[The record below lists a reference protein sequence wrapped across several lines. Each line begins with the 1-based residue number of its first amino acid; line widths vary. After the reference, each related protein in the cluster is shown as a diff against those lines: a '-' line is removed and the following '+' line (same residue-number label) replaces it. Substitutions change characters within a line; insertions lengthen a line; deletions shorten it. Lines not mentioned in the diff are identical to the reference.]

1 MNYFKNIDDYKL
13 TLVDENERSGRQYTF
28 YFKTPEIKKEIEKL
42 VSLSKDTLDI
52 SQIISDIR
60 SRKDLYSKLDYTI
73 LNVDHAVD
81 IVAYSIKNNILTLP
95 LIDRVYPPY
104 GLALPG
110 GFIDEGETRY
120 EAAKRELEEELN
132 VKPLNNDFIETKLYN
147 GRDENNK
154 LYDARGEVTTSGF
167 IFEIDSKT
175 NFLAGDDAS
184 NFELLKIDLNQNIE
198 EQLNNYK
205 FAMNRHKEILVES
218 IDMIMDLNLDNNL
231 TRK

>member
-1 MNYFKNIDDYKL
+1 M
-13 TLVDENERSGRQYTF
+13 S
-28 YFKTPEIKKEIEKL
+28 
-42 VSLSKDTLDI
+42 
-52 SQIISDIR
+52 
-60 SRKDLYSKLDYTI
+60 
-73 LNVDHAVD
+73 
-81 IVAYSIKNNILTLP
+81 
-95 LIDRVYPPY
+95 
-104 GLALPG
+104 

-132 VKPLNNDFIETKLYN
+132 VKPLNNDFFETKFYN
-147 GRDENNK
+147 SRDENNQ
-154 LYDARGEVTTSGF
+154 LYDIRGEITTSGF
-167 IFEIDSKT
+167 IFEIDSNS

>member
-1 MNYFKNIDDYKL
+1 MSYFKNIEDYKL
-13 TLVDENERSGRQYTF
+13 TLINENERSGRQYTF
-28 YFKTPEIKKEIEKL
+28 YFKTTEIKKEIEKL

-52 SQIISDIR
+52 SQIISDIK

-81 IVAYSIKNNILTLP
+81 IVAYSIKDNILTLP
-95 LIDRVYPPY
+95 LIDRAYPPY

-132 VKPLNNDFIETKLYN
+132 IKPLNNDFIETKFYN
-147 GRDENNK
+147 GRDENSK
-154 LYDARGEVTTSGF
+154 LYDVRGEITTSGF
-167 IFEIDSKT
+167 IFEIDSNS

-218 IDMIMDLNLDNNL
+218 IDRIMDLNLDNSL
-231 TRK
+231 TRN

>member
-13 TLVDENERSGRQYTF
+13 TLINENERSGRQYTF
-28 YFKTPEIKKEIEKL
+28 YFKTPEIKNEIEKL
-42 VSLSKDTLDI
+42 VSLSKDTIDI
-52 SQIISDIR
+52 SQIISDIK

-81 IVAYSIKNNILTLP
+81 IVAYSIKDNILTLP

-110 GFIDEGETRY
+110 GFIDEGEARY

-132 VKPLNNDFIETKLYN
+132 VRPLNNDFIETKFYN
-147 GRDENNK
+147 SRDENNK

-175 NFLAGDDAS
+175 KLLAGDDAS

-198 EQLNNYK
+198 EQLKNYN
-205 FAMNRHKEILVES
+205 FAMNRHKEILLES
-218 IDMIMDLNLDNNL
+218 INILMDLNLENNL
-231 TRK
+231 TRS